1 MPRGGARP
9 RRPSVRPRCP
19 ARPAS
24 ASHGICRALLV
35 DNLGRP
41 SDESTTTIERTWT
54 RFPGRAYAQAE
65 LVEELRRWVPA
76 ARLGLAKQLFLRSGV
91 TQRHFAVPPAEMLA
105 RGRSFA
111 AKNDRYK
118 RAVREQVSALC
129 RTIAGTTTPE
139 ERATVDLLAT
149 ASCTGF
155 QIPAMDALVIDELR
169 LPRGARRLNL
179 TQHGCAAGA
188 AAIGVAHEWLAA
200 RPRGPARGLC
210 SELCW
215 AAFQP
220 EDTSDENIVS
230 AAIFGDGAA
239 AVLLAGRGVPVP
251 GPRIVVRDSIREIFA
266 GTEHFMGFDVDEAGL
281 KIKLSRDVVR
291 FAELELPA
299 LFARAC
305 ARWGI
310 AGPVALTTG
319 AVHPGGRRI
328 LEVLEDAV
336 GLSRAV
342 TATSWQCLER
352 YGNLSSVSV
361 LCALDRLVREPPA
374 AGALGLLSA
383 FGPGFG
389 AELALLEHRP
399 GE

>member
-200 RPRGPARGLC
+200 RPRRRARGVCCGGGVITPHICGGGPTWPPGRRL
-210 SELCW
+210 
-215 AAFQP
+215 
-220 EDTSDENIVS
+220 DEREPRYLNLRAEKPILGLDRVKGD
-230 AAIFGDGAA
+230 AVVLVEGPFDWLTAIGW
-239 AVLLAGRGVPVP
+239 
-251 GPRIVVRDSIREIFA
+251 
-266 GTEHFMGFDVDEAGL
+266 GFDAGALLGTRVSERVLRQLDRFTQVYLALDNDEAGHDAIRSL
-281 KIKLSRDVVR
+281 TEVLGLRAIPVPLPTGVSDVSALAQEGGR
-291 FAELELPA
+291 PA
-299 LFARAC
+299 FISCILRAANEARARG
-305 ARWGI
+305 AR
-310 AGPVALTTG
+310 G
-319 AVHPGGRRI
+319 A
-328 LEVLEDAV
+328 
-336 GLSRAV
+336 
-342 TATSWQCLER
+342 QC
-352 YGNLSSVSV
+352 
-361 LCALDRLVREPPA
+361 DPA
-374 AGALGLLSA
+374 AGRAA
-383 FGPGFG
+383 
-389 AELALLEHRP
+389 
-399 GE
+399 